1 MVGEATYR
9 ALKEAS
15 YGWCA
20 TLNHQFGAPM
30 YGDDV
35 ATLQARLQDLG
46 FYTGLV
52 DGHFGL
58 QTHNALM
65 SYQREYGLYPD
76 GICGPETLRSLY
88 FLGSRVT
95 GGSPHAIREEEL
107 VRRSGPRLSGKRIII
122 DPGRGGADHGLIMQG
137 PDGPI
142 SEADILWDLASR
154 LEGRMTAIGMETF
167 LSRSANRAP
176 SDAERAATANTV
188 GADLMISLRCAT
200 QASPSANGVAS
211 FHFGNSHGS
220 VSTIG
225 RNLADFI
232 QREVVARTGL
242 RDCRTHGR
250 TWDLLRLTRMP
261 TVQVDAGYITNP
273 RDRAM
278 LVSTPDPRLGRRRHP
293 GRGQAA
299 VSARQER
306 PPHGHIHVRRTAR
319 PRAVCRAGR
328 AGQPDLTGSVSNRGL
343 IPRRPAAAAGR
354 FPAAVPMPPRRRPSS
369 PVPAP
374 APAAAAGSTGAGQP
388 RRSRRPAA
396 GPRRARI
403 GRPSSHRAPRRPA
416 ADQVA
421 PAAGRAI
428 RSTSAVRPNASSA
441 RTPRRTRSPTT
452 AAIRRRGSPSLP
464 WPDSTPSEVSST
476 ASALTGPV
484 GKAGARGTARGGA

>member
-1 MVGEATYR
+1 MSSLRRGDRGGAVAEIRTALAALRLVENPDEDLSTGRHVAADYFDLELDEAVRAFHEHMGLLVECIVCEATYL
-9 ALKEAS
+9 ALKESS
-15 YGWCA
+15 YRLGA
-20 TLNHQFGAPM
+20 RILSHQFGAPM

-35 ATLQARLQDLG
+35 ATLQARLHDLG

-107 VRRSGPRLSGKRIII
+107 VRSSGPRLSGKRIII
-122 DPGRGGADHGLIMQG
+122 DPGRGGNDHGLIMNG
-137 PDGPI
+137 PAGPI

-167 LSRSANRAP
+167 LSRPVNRAP

-188 GADLMISLRCAT
+188 GADLMISLRCAA
-200 QASPSANGVAS
+200 QASPAANGVAS

-225 RNLADFI
+225 RMLADFI

-261 TVQVDAGYITNP
+261 SIQVDVGYITNP
-273 RDRAM
+273 RDRGM
-278 LVSTPDPRLGRRRHP
+278 LVDASARDSIAEGIL
-293 GRGQAA
+293 AA
-299 VSARQER
+299 VKRLYLLGKNDR
-306 PPHGHIHVRRTAR
+306 PTGTFTFAELLAHELSVEQ
-319 PRAVCRAGR
+319 AGR
-328 AGQPDLTGSVSNRGL
+328 V
-343 IPRRPAAAAGR
+343 
-354 FPAAVPMPPRRRPSS
+354 
-369 PVPAP
+369 
-374 APAAAAGSTGAGQP
+374 
-388 RRSRRPAA
+388 
-396 GPRRARI
+396 
-403 GRPSSHRAPRRPA
+403 
-416 ADQVA
+416 
-421 PAAGRAI
+421 
-428 RSTSAVRPNASSA
+428 
-441 RTPRRTRSPTT
+441 SPT
-452 AAIRRRGSPSLP
+452 
-464 WPDSTPSEVSST
+464 
-476 ASALTGPV
+476 
-484 GKAGARGTARGGA
+484 

>member
-1 MVGEATYR
+1 MSLLRRGDRGSAVGEIRAALASLGLVDHPDADLTTGRHAVPEMFDAELDEAVRAFQQHRGLLVDGIVGEATYR

-15 YGWCA
+15 YRLGA
-20 TLNHQFGAPM
+20 RTLNHQFGAPM

-35 ATLQARLQDLG
+35 ASLQARLQDLG

-65 SYQREYGLYPD
+65 SYQREYGLSSD

-107 VRRSGPRLSGKRIII
+107 VRRSGPKLSGKRIII
-122 DPGRGGADHGLIMQG
+122 DPGRGGSDHGLITHG
-137 PDGPI
+137 PAGPI
-142 SEADILWDLASR
+142 SEADVLWDLASR

-167 LSRSANRAP
+167 LSRSANRSP
-176 SDAERAATANTV
+176 SDAERAWTANTV

-200 QASPSANGVAS
+200 QSSPTANGVAS

-225 RNLADFI
+225 RNLADFV

-261 TVQVDAGYITNP
+261 SVQVDVGYVTNP

-278 LVSTPDPRLGRRRHP
+278 LVTAHSRDSIAEGIL
-293 GRGQAA
+293 AA
-299 VSARQER
+299 VKRLYLLGKNDR
-306 PPHGHIHVRRTAR
+306 PTGTFTFAELLAHELSVEQ
-319 PRAVCRAGR
+319 AGR
-328 AGQPDLTGSVSNRGL
+328 L
-343 IPRRPAAAAGR
+343 
-354 FPAAVPMPPRRRPSS
+354 S
-369 PVPAP
+369 P
-374 APAAAAGSTGAGQP
+374 
-388 RRSRRPAA
+388 
-396 GPRRARI
+396 
-403 GRPSSHRAPRRPA
+403 
-416 ADQVA
+416 
-421 PAAGRAI
+421 
-428 RSTSAVRPNASSA
+428 
-441 RTPRRTRSPTT
+441 
-452 AAIRRRGSPSLP
+452 
-464 WPDSTPSEVSST
+464 
-476 ASALTGPV
+476 
-484 GKAGARGTARGGA
+484 

>member
-1 MVGEATYR
+1 MSSPRHGDTPDVLRLGDRGLAVTEIRAALAALGLVENPDSDLTTGKHVAVDLFDSELDEAVRAFQQHRALLVDGIVGEATYR
-9 ALKEAS
+9 AIKEAS
-15 YGWCA
+15 YRLGA
-20 TLNHQFGAPM
+20 RTLNHQFGAPM

-65 SYQREYGLYPD
+65 SYQREYGLAAD

-107 VRRSGPRLSGKRIII
+107 VRRSGPKLSGKRIII
-122 DPGRGGADHGLIMQG
+122 DPGLGGQDTGLIVQG
-137 PDGPI
+137 PAGPI

-167 LSRSANRAP
+167 LSRPANFGPTDAQRA
-176 SDAERAATANTV
+176 DTANGV
-188 GADLMISLRCAT
+188 GADLMISLRCAR
-200 QASPSANGVAS
+200 QPNPAANGVAS

-242 RDCRTHGR
+242 RDCRSHGR

-261 TVQVDAGYITNP
+261 TVQVDVGYISNP

-278 LVSTPDPRLGRRRHP
+278 LGSTQTRDAIAEGIL
-293 GRGQAA
+293 AA
-299 VSARQER
+299 VKRLYLLGKNDR
-306 PPHGHIHVRRTAR
+306 P
-319 PRAVCRAGR
+319 
-328 AGQPDLTGSVSNRGL
+328 TGTFTFAELLAHELSVEQ
-343 IPRRPAAAAGR
+343 A
-354 FPAAVPMPPRRRPSS
+354 
-369 PVPAP
+369 
-374 APAAAAGSTGAGQP
+374 
-388 RRSRRPAA
+388 SR
-396 GPRRARI
+396 
-403 GRPSSHRAPRRPA
+403 
-416 ADQVA
+416 
-421 PAAGRAI
+421 
-428 RSTSAVRPNASSA
+428 
-441 RTPRRTRSPTT
+441 
-452 AAIRRRGSPSLP
+452 
-464 WPDSTPSEVSST
+464 
-476 ASALTGPV
+476 
-484 GKAGARGTARGGA
+484 